1 MIRKVQLNRH
11 IGINKRHEALRD
23 AVHYDQNTGIF
34 TSAYR
39 EGIHVKG
46 IHDKQGRL
54 FIVVNSR
61 KYAAERLAWFLVT
74 GKWSKRKIQHRNGN
88 IADNR
93 FNNLEEVRS
102 IERKISRITLPEG
115 VHYSESDKKW
125 VAVVYRNRQHYH
137 LGRYTSERSAIKA
150 VVRFTKTLDE
160 ETKNNGNIYYP
171 LIQLKN
177 KRQLGMQSALTPY
190 QQLFIENIL
199 TGWGAWSYQDIKE
212 RDENVIAKMMF
223 SSNRISDTALVDIID
238 KLYIQGYK
246 GEELF
251 KKASDIIASLK
262 HRQAEQLEDDDA
274 MNVDKLLIETFGKNC
289 IIIKI
294 AVSYYV
300 YGHRMSD
307 IANYLE
313 KITNYK
319 LTHYQ
324 AINRTKWCIDYLKAR
339 FYRAYNNLLKK
350 IKKSD

>member
-1 MIRKVQLNRH
+1 MFRKVQLNRR
-11 IGINKRHEALRD
+11 IGINKRYAALRE
-23 AVHYDQNTGIF
+23 AVHYDPNLGVF
-34 TSAYR
+34 TSAYK

-46 IHDKQGRL
+46 ILDKQGRL

-74 GKWSKRKIQHRNGN
+74 GAWSKRKVQHKNGN

-102 IERKISRITLPEG
+102 IERKIPKITLPEG

-171 LIQLKN
+171 LMQLKN
-177 KRQLGMQSALTPY
+177 KRQLGTQSALTPY
-190 QQLFIENIL
+190 QQVFIENIL

-212 RDENVIAKMMF
+212 HDENVIAKMLL
-223 SSNRISDTALVDIID
+223 SSNSISDTALVDIID
-238 KLYIQGYK
+238 NLYNQGYK

-262 HRQAEQLEDDDA
+262 HRQAEQLEDNDA
-274 MNVDKLLIETFGKNC
+274 MNVDKLLIETFGKNS

-300 YGHRMSD
+300 YGHHMSD
-307 IANYLE
+307 IANYIE
-313 KITNYK
+313 KITDYK

-324 AINRTKWCIDYLKAR
+324 AMNRTRWCLDYLKAR
-339 FYRAYNNLLKK
+339 FYRAYNIFLE
-350 IKKSD
+350 KS